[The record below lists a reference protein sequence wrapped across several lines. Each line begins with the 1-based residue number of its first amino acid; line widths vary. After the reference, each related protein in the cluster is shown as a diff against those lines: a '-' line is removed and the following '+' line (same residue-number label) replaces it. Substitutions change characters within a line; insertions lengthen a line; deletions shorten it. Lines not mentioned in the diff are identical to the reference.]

1 VTLPITPVTLPADL
15 VGQPNGR
22 IPGELLVD
30 VGPSGLLH
38 HLAARA
44 WKALVADAASNGLP
58 LTYTYGGTYR
68 TLAAQTV
75 LFESRYSPGGSCGGC
90 KPYKGAQWCKKPDS
104 KTGRCPATAATPGT
118 SNHGLGL
125 AIDTAFDSDVS
136 DGIGP
141 DDAAAI
147 YGHPKWSWFEA
158 NVPRYGFS
166 WETVPSEPWHIRY
179 VTGDAI
185 PQAVLNFE
193 NPPTEPPKPPKPL
206 KDVDMIALDATFTE
220 PDTVLTWD
228 GLFLAW
234 VENGHAANVIAN
246 VGAPRQTVDRV
257 QLAGIVQASRTTT
270 PAPWTLD
277 TELQTLWNSRKL

>member
-1 VTLPITPVTLPADL
+1 MTLPIAPVTLPADL

-22 IPGELLVD
+22 IPAELLVD

-38 HLAARA
+38 HTAARA
-44 WKALVADAASNGLP
+44 WKAFVADAASNGLP

-75 LFESRYSPGGSCGGC
+75 LFESRYAPGGAGGGC
-90 KPYKGAQWCKKPDS
+90 KFYKGGWWCKK
-104 KTGRCPATAATPGT
+104 TANLATAAVPGT

-125 AIDTAFDSDVS
+125 AVDLALDSDIS
-136 DGIGP
+136 DGLGP
-141 DDAAAI
+141 DDAIAVSQKVVDWLI
-147 YGHPKWSWFEA
+147 A
-158 NVPRYGFS
+158 NAHRYGFS
-166 WETVPSEPWHIRY
+166 AELQSERWHWRY
-179 VTGDAI
+179 VTGDTV

-193 NPPTEPPKPPKPL
+193 NSPTNPPKPPNP

-246 VGAPRQTVDRV
+246 VGAPRQTVDRT